1 MLLIRISQKKNV
13 NGARTQNHDLTFFFC
28 EPLCEPTMPVELIPA
43 IDLRNGQVVRLRR
56 GDYNDQT
63 TYDVDPVAVA
73 RKFQDAGCKW
83 LHIVDLDGAK
93 EGRPVNIAIIEK
105 IVRSTTLQVEV
116 GGGIRTEESMEY
128 VLAVGAH
135 RIILGTRALADRT
148 WFKTMAQDARF
159 RHRLVLGLDAKD
171 GLVRTHGWTQSAE
184 QAPKAVD
191 IARDMDSL
199 PLAAIIYTDISR
211 DGMLRGPNV
220 AATARL
226 LKVCKKVPIV
236 HSGGVTTTTDL
247 AALKQLPLQG
257 IIVGRALY
265 EGTLNLQ
272 DAVSEL
278 RA

>member
-1 MLLIRISQKKNV
+1 MS
-13 NGARTQNHDLTFFFC
+13 
-28 EPLCEPTMPVELIPA
+28 VELIPA

-63 TYDVDPVAVA
+63 TYAVDPVDVA

-93 EGRPVNIAIIEK
+93 EGRPVNLTIIEK
-105 IVRSTTLQVEV
+105 IVRSTALQVEV

-128 VLAVGAH
+128 VLAIGAH
-135 RIILGTRALADRT
+135 RIILGTRALADMA
-148 WFKTMAQDARF
+148 WFRAMAQDARF
-159 RHRLVLGLDAKD
+159 RNRLVLGLDAKD
-171 GLVRTHGWTQSAE
+171 GLVRTHGWTQGGTGGAE
-184 QAPKAVD
+184 APKAAD
-191 IARDMDSL
+191 IARDVDTL

-211 DGMLRGPNV
+211 DGMLQGPNV

-236 HSGGVTTTTDL
+236 HSGGVTTVADL
-247 AALKQLPLQG
+247 TALKELPIQG

-265 EGTLNLQ
+265 EGTLNLE
-272 DAVSEL
+272 DAVREL
-278 RA
+278 RGARQVPQAT